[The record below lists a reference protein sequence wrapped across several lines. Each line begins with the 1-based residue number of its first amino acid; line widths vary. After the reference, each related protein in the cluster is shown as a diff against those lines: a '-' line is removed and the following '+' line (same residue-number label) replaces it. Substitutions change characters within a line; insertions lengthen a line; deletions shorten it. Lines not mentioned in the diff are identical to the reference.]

1 MDKILVRGS
10 LQVLEAAIQMYGA
23 DRVWWQTSS
32 VNERVGIRAGMLR
45 GNLLALESEI
55 DESEYLA
62 VLSELPD
69 WEAPQEGASDE
80 EE

>member
-1 MDKILVRGS
+1 MDKILVRGGIDI
-10 LQVLEAAIQMYGA
+10 LEAAIKEYGA
-23 DRVWWQTSS
+23 ERVWWHTLSI
-32 VNERVGIRAGMLR
+32 NERIGIRAGMLR
-45 GNLLALESEI
+45 GNLLALDREI

-62 VLSELPD
+62 VLTDLPD